1 MSELTQTG
9 RVLAVHSYPSDYTA
23 VRIQAPA
30 CARLIQPGQYLN
42 IDGQDWPV
50 IGTGMDWLDCLQ
62 RHSPSFPVG
71 SKVPLTGPMGPAFDL
86 QSATPRALLLGGDGG
101 LAALVFL
108 IARLRTHRPRVKLL
122 LLLHTVTG
130 FPFQPEPSRIMVP
143 GLPPW
148 VIAAMPLLEDWG
160 VSNRLAS
167 TQDLPGCFDSDLLVL
182 ARHWLEVSQGV
193 ADITVYACGPADLL
207 EAARQL
213 ATGYRL
219 PCQTIGGV
227 PVLRAGNHT

>member
-1 MSELTQTG
+1 MREFMQTG
-9 RVLAVHSYPSDYTA
+9 RVLTVHSYPGDHTA

-30 CARLIQPGQYLN
+30 CARLTQPGQYFN

-50 IGTGMDWLDCLQ
+50 MGTGMDWLDCLQ
-62 RHSPSFPVG
+62 RHAPSFPADG
-71 SKVPLTGPMGPAFDL
+71 EIPLAGPLGAAFEL

-108 IARLRTHRPRVKLL
+108 TARLRTRRPRVKPLV
-122 LLLHTVTG
+122 LLHTATG

-160 VSNRLAS
+160 VPSRLAS
-167 TQDLPGCFDSDLLVL
+167 AQELPGCFDRDPATL

-213 ATGYRL
+213 AAAYRV
-219 PCQTIGGV
+219 PCQTIGGIAA
-227 PVLRAGNHT
+227 LGTGACT

>member
-1 MSELTQTG
+1 MSEFMQTG
-9 RVLAVHSYPSDYTA
+9 RILAVHAYPGDHTA

-42 IDGQDWPV
+42 IDDQDWPV
-50 IGTGMDWLDCLQ
+50 MGTGMDWLDCLQ
-62 RHSPSFPVG
+62 RHSPSFRVG
-71 SKVPLTGPMGPAFDL
+71 GEVRLAGPIGTAFEL
-86 QSATPRALLLGGDGG
+86 HSATPRALLLGGDGG

-108 IARLRTHRPRVKLL
+108 TARLRTHRPRVKPL
-122 LLLHTVTG
+122 LLLHTANG

-160 VSNRLAS
+160 VPSR
-167 TQDLPGCFDSDLLVL
+167 L

-213 ATGYRL
+213 AAAYRL
-219 PCQTIGGV
+219 PCQTIGGIAA
-227 PVLRAGNHT
+227 LQAGDHT